1 MKKSLGRRKIE
12 IKKLEKK
19 STQQVTFSK
28 RRAGLF
34 NKAAELSV
42 LCGAEIA
49 ILVASSRNKLYT
61 FGHPNVESLLD
72 RFLTGNS
79 APPKPAEAY
88 LPLDELNRD
97 FDDVAAEYDIEKR
110 RTAERLS
117 NDRFWWDEPLESMK
131 IDELKRFRS
140 SLVDLRG
147 KVAER
152 VEKFTAMRKEGSL
165 LPALQP
171 STPPS
176 IDLVENLE
184 RPPTPP
190 PSIGR
195 FGNLQWP
202 STPPSIDLVEN
213 LQRPPTSPSIGLF
226 ENLQWP
232 STPPSIDLVENLQ
245 QPQTPP
251 SIGLFEKIQ
260 WPSTPP
266 SIDFV
271 ESLQWSPMPSIHLVE
286 NDQCLL
292 SSFQISGN
300 HSVAR
305 GLNMLD

>member
-19 STQQVTFSK
+19 SSQQ
-28 RRAGLF
+28 
-34 NKAAELSV
+34 AAELSV

-49 ILVASSRNKLYT
+49 ILVASSSNKLYT

-88 LPLDELNRD
+88 LPLEELNRD
-97 FDDVAAEYDIEKR
+97 FDDVAAEYDFEKR

-131 IDELKRFRS
+131 IDELKRFWS
-140 SLVDLRG
+140 SLVELRG

-152 VEKFTAMRKEGSL
+152 VEKFTATRKEGSPI
-165 LPALQP
+165 PALQP
-171 STPPS
+171 STPLS
-176 IDLVENLE
+176 IDLVENLQ

-190 PSIGR
+190 SIGL
-195 FGNLQWP
+195 FKSLQWP

-213 LQRPPTSPSIGLF
+213 LERLPTSPSIDLF

-245 QPQTPP
+245 RPQTPP
-251 SIGLFEKIQ
+251 SIDL
-260 WPSTPP
+260 
-266 SIDFV
+266 V
-271 ESLQWSPMPSIHLVE
+271 ESLQWSPMPLIHLAE
-286 NDQCLL
+286 NDQCLP

-305 GLNMLD
+305 RLNMLD

>member
-19 STQQVTFSK
+19 SSQQVTFSK

-49 ILVASSRNKLYT
+49 ILVSSASNKLYT

-79 APPKPAEAY
+79 SPPKPAEAY
-88 LPLDELNRD
+88 FPLQELNRD
-97 FDDVAAEYDIEKR
+97 FDDVAAEFDIEKR
-110 RTAERLS
+110 RAAERSS

-140 SLVDLRG
+140 SLVELRA

-152 VEKFTAMRKEGSL
+152 VEKFTDIRTEGSPI
-165 LPALQP
+165 PALQP

-176 IDLVENLE
+176 ITLV
-184 RPPTPP
+184 
-190 PSIGR
+190 
-195 FGNLQWP
+195 GNLQP
-202 STPPSIDLVEN
+202 PPTTPSIDLVEN
-213 LQRPPTSPSIGLF
+213 LQQPPTPPSIGLFENLQRPLTPPSIGVF

-232 STPPSIDLVENLQ
+232 STPPSIGLYENLR
-245 QPQTPP
+245 
-251 SIGLFEKIQ
+251 

-266 SIDFV
+266 SIDLV
-271 ESLQWSPMPSIHLVE
+271 KSLQWSPMPSIHLAE
-286 NDQCLL
+286 NNQCLP
-292 SSFQISGN
+292 SSLHISGN

-305 GLNMLD
+305 RLNMLE

>member
-19 STQQVTFSK
+19 SSQQVTFSK

-49 ILVASSRNKLYT
+49 ILVSSATNKLYT

-88 LPLDELNRD
+88 LPLQELNRD
-97 FDDVAAEYDIEKR
+97 FDDVAAEFDIEKR
-110 RTAERLS
+110 RAAELSS

-140 SLVDLRG
+140 SLVELRG

-152 VEKFTAMRKEGSL
+152 VEKFTDMRTEVSPI
-165 LPALQP
+165 PALQP

-176 IDLVENLE
+176 ITLV
-184 RPPTPP
+184 
-190 PSIGR
+190 
-195 FGNLQWP
+195 GNLQP
-202 STPPSIDLVEN
+202 PPPTTPSIDLVEN
-213 LQRPPTSPSIGLF
+213 LQPPPTPPSIGFF

-232 STPPSIDLVENLQ
+232 STPPSI
-245 QPQTPP
+245 
-251 SIGLFEKIQ
+251 GLFENLR

-266 SIDFV
+266 SIDLV
-271 ESLQWSPMPSIHLVE
+271 KSLQWSPMPSIHLAE

-292 SSFQISGN
+292 SSFHISGN

-305 GLNMLD
+305 RLNMLD